1 VGYRQL
7 TRGLEGAGRRADNE
21 SVIKRLLTRARGQAG
36 FGLIELIVALMIL
49 NVALL
54 AIVGAF
60 TASAV
65 SLARASRVSTATAL
79 ANSHLELFRSLD
91 YDEIELNTNDVNTA
105 TDATY
110 RSEAGWSTQ
119 VTDSTCA
126 VASPWWCDASREAP
140 GADGRQY
147 RIDTYVQTQ
156 TATGGRPV
164 KRVTVVIRDPQALSA
179 RPFAR
184 VASTFDA
191 SFQ

>member
-1 VGYRQL
+1 V
-7 TRGLEGAGRRADNE
+7 TPGLEGAGPRADNE

-36 FGLIELIVALMIL
+36 FGLIELIIALMIL
-49 NVALL
+49 NIALL

-65 SLARASRVSTATAL
+65 SLSRASRVSTAAAL

-91 YDEIELNTNDVNTA
+91 YEDIQLNTDDVNLA
-105 TDATY
+105 TDAQY
-110 RSEAGWSTQ
+110 RTETGWSSQ
-119 VTDSTCA
+119 VTDIDCLMTN
-126 VASPWWCDASREAP
+126 VWCDASRAAT

-147 RIDTYVQTQ
+147 RVDTYVQTQ

-179 RPFAR
+179 QPFAR

>member
-1 VGYRQL
+1 V
-7 TRGLEGAGRRADNE
+7 TAGLERVARRADNE
-21 SVIKRLLTRARGQAG
+21 SVIKRLLHRARGQAG
-36 FGLIELIVALMIL
+36 FGLIELIIALMIL
-49 NVALL
+49 NIALL

-65 SLARASRVSTATAL
+65 SLGRASRVSTAAAL

-91 YDEIELNTNDVNTA
+91 YDEIELNTIDVTTA

-110 RSEAGWSTQ
+110 RTEPGWSTQ
-119 VTDSTCA
+119 VTDSACV
-126 VASPWWCDASREAP
+126 VASPWWCDASRIAT

-164 KRVTVVIRDPQALSA
+164 RRVTVVIRNPQALGA
-179 RPFAR
+179 QPFAR

>member
-1 VGYRQL
+1 M
-7 TRGLEGAGRRADNE
+7 
-21 SVIKRLLTRARGQAG
+21 IKRLLTRARSQDG
-36 FGLIELIVALMIL
+36 FGLIELIIALMIL
-49 NVALL
+49 NIALL

-65 SLARASRVSTATAL
+65 SLARASRVSTAAAL

-91 YDEIELNTNDVNTA
+91 YAEIELNTIDVNTA

-110 RSEAGWSTQ
+110 RTEAGWSTQ
-119 VTDSTCA
+119 VTDALCV
-126 VASPWWCDASREAP
+126 VAAPWWCDASRTAT

-147 RIDTYVQTQ
+147 RIDTYVHTQ

-164 KRVTVVIRDPQALSA
+164 KRVTVVIRDPQALTA
-179 RPFAR
+179 QPFAR
-184 VASTFDA
+184 VASTFDE